1 MKNVTKSDEN
11 KKLRTECNA
20 FVKQVFL
27 TYEAWNNQL
36 KKQLLNL
43 KFKESYL
50 KDKNLSQEVHK
61 LEIKIKASGS
71 MIQSILSVMKPENS
85 WIIEKCFLDK
95 NTRNNSL
102 WYKDYFSKSTFYKRK
117 NLAVKEFAQIYF
129 DF

>member
-1 MKNVTKSDEN
+1 MKNVTKNDEN

-61 LEIKIKASGS
+61 LEIKIKASG
-71 MIQSILSVMKPENS
+71 
-85 WIIEKCFLDK
+85 
-95 NTRNNSL
+95 
-102 WYKDYFSKSTFYKRK
+102 
-117 NLAVKEFAQIYF
+117 
-129 DF
+129 

>member
-1 MKNVTKSDEN
+1 MKNVTKNDEN

-50 KDKNLSQEVHK
+50 KDKTYHKKFINLRSKLKLLVAWYSQ
-61 LEIKIKASGS
+61 
-71 MIQSILSVMKPENS
+71 
-85 WIIEKCFLDK
+85 
-95 NTRNNSL
+95 
-102 WYKDYFSKSTFYKRK
+102 Y
-117 NLAVKEFAQIYF
+117 
-129 DF
+129 